1 MLLDLDCY
9 YTPERVARHVLEQAS
24 LQRVPE
30 ICADSTCGSGR
41 LLQAAN
47 DVFGYVQCV
56 GIDRDRYAIA
66 KLRRINPKWILAVGD
81 LLNARLRKSFV
92 SIIPENVDLLILN
105 PPFSLGNRKS
115 VEIAYE
121 GQKLRGSV
129 AMAHLLRSFELF
141 APRDGAIAIVPE
153 SLLYS
158 ETDADA
164 REVLGGRYCLQKIA
178 DLQSSTFRGA
188 RAHASA
194 VQISPN
200 SQRGS
205 KKEDAR
211 GYGYVIRTCVVRGGL
226 QVHAM
231 NESEFGTPFVHSVD
245 IRRLVEQQDV
255 SRLRRASNSVKGR
268 VDGWMVLV
276 PRVGMP
282 EKELVRPVE
291 IPQIVQLSDCVI
303 ALQCT
308 SKATAAKLATRIKE
322 SWEDFRGI
330 YRGTG
335 ARYVTM
341 LRLKEWLASR
351 NILDIT
357 SS

>member
-9 YTPERVARHVLEQAS
+9 YTPEPVARRILEQAH
-24 LQRVPE
+24 LQRAPE
-30 ICADSTCGSGR
+30 VCADSTCGSGR

-47 DVFGYVQCV
+47 DVFGYVECV

-66 KLRRINPKWILAVGD
+66 ELRRRNPNWILAVGD

-92 SIIPENVDLLILN
+92 SIIPGNVDLLILN

-115 VEIAYE
+115 VEISYE
-121 GQKLRGSV
+121 GQQLRGSV

-141 APRDGAIAIVPE
+141 SPREGAIAIVPE

-164 REVLGGRYCLQKIA
+164 REALGARYSLHKIA

-194 VQISPN
+194 VQISQN
-200 SQRGS
+200 SQRKS
-205 KKEDAR
+205 KKEDAL
-211 GYGYVIRTCVVRGGL
+211 GYGNVIWTRVVRGGL

-231 NESEFGTPFVHSVD
+231 NESKLGTPFVHSVD
-245 IRRLVEQQDV
+245 IRRLLEQQDV
-255 SRLRRASNSVKGR
+255 SWLRRTSNSVRGR

-282 EKELVRPVE
+282 EKGLVRPVE
-291 IPQIVQLSDCVI
+291 IAQTVQLSDCVI

-322 SWEDFRGI
+322 SWEGFRGI

-335 ARYVTM
+335 ARYVTV

-351 NILDIT
+351 NILDTT
-357 SS
+357 S

>member
-9 YTPERVARHVLEQAS
+9 YTPERVAQRILQQAC
-24 LQRVPE
+24 LQRAPE
-30 ICADSTCGSGR
+30 VCADSTCGSGR

-47 DVFGYVQCV
+47 DVFGYVQCI
-56 GIDRDRYAIA
+56 GIDRDRHAIA
-66 KLRRINPKWILAVGD
+66 KLRRSNPNWILAVGD
-81 LLNARLRKSFV
+81 LLKARLGKSFV
-92 SIIPENVDLLILN
+92 SIIPDNVDLLILN

-115 VEIAYE
+115 VEISYE
-121 GQKLRGSV
+121 GHQLRGSV

-141 APRDGAIAIVPE
+141 SPREGAIAIVPE

-158 ETDADA
+158 ETDAGA
-164 REVLGGRYCLQKIA
+164 REALGARYSLHKIA

-188 RAHASA
+188 RAHATA
-194 VQISPN
+194 IQIAPN
-200 SQRGS
+200 RLRES
-205 KKEDAR
+205 KKDDAR
-211 GYGYVIRTCVVRGGL
+211 GYGYVIYTRLVRGGL

-231 NESEFGTPFVHSVD
+231 NESKFGTPFVHSVD
-245 IRRLVEQQDV
+245 IRRLLDQQDI
-255 SRLRRASNSVKGR
+255 SSLRRTSSSMKGR
-268 VDGWMVLV
+268 VEGWTVLI

-291 IPQIVQLSDCVI
+291 ISQTVQLSDCVI

-335 ARYVTM
+335 ARYVTVS
-341 LRLKEWLASR
+341 RLKEWLASR
-351 NILDIT
+351 NVLEI